1 MNDSSSSSSK
11 PIPTGIP
18 NDGRMELAKLRE
30 KITYTTV
37 ILSNDS
43 IDSVTDLFFRN
54 HVVFDRRNKE
64 QGTRRRKSDR
74 RRPPRPSISGGIETP
89 PLPTST
95 TTARTCDAPKCT

>member
-43 IDSVTDLFFRN
+43 INSVTDLFF
-54 HVVFDRRNKE
+54 
-64 QGTRRRKSDR
+64 
-74 RRPPRPSISGGIETP
+74 
-89 PLPTST
+89 
-95 TTARTCDAPKCT
+95 